1 MVIDFHTHIF
11 PSYFMEKR
19 GIFFSQ
25 EPAFEALYRSATSR
39 LASREELLQ
48 TMEEQGIQRSVVF
61 GFPWEKEE
69 HFRRHNDYILESVQK
84 HPDKLIGFCCF
95 SPLSPQGAE
104 EVTRCLDA
112 GLAGVGELAVY
123 QSGFSKETIRS
134 LYEVMEICA
143 DRNVPVLF
151 HTNEP
156 VGHLY
161 PGKTPV
167 QLIEIYRLL
176 KQYPSNKI
184 VLAHWGGGLFFY
196 SLMKKE
202 VREVLRHVWFDTAAS
217 PYLYAA
223 QVYRLAGELLGFEK
237 ILFGSDY
244 PLLKPGNYFR
254 EMAEAGLGSEALGM
268 VKGKNASQLLGLS
281 HEKTLNPPSPPFTEG
296 GLEEF

>member
-11 PSYFMEKR
+11 PSYFREKR
-19 GIFFSQ
+19 EIFFSQ

-39 LASREELLQ
+39 IAGREELLQ

-95 SPLSPQGAE
+95 SPLSPHTPD
-104 EVTRCLDA
+104 EVRRCLDA

-123 QSGFSKETIRS
+123 QSGFSREIIRA
-134 LYEVMEICA
+134 LREVMAICA
-143 DRNVPVLF
+143 ARSVPVLF

-156 VGHLY
+156 VGHAY
-161 PGKTPV
+161 PGKTP
-167 QLIEIYRLL
+167 LLLREIYDLL
-176 KQYPSNKI
+176 KEYPSNKI

-196 SLMKKE
+196 GLMKKE
-202 VREVLRHVWFDTAAS
+202 VRDVFKNVWFDTAAS
-217 PYLYAA
+217 PYLYAP
-223 QVYRLAGELLGFEK
+223 QVYRIAGDLVGFDR

-244 PLLKPGNYFR
+244 PLLKPDKYFR
-254 EMAEAGLGSEALGM
+254 EMAEAGLSSEALEL
-268 VKGKNASQLLGLS
+268 VKGKNAVQLLGIVKS
-281 HEKTLNPPSPPFTEG
+281 
-296 GLEEF
+296 

>member
-95 SPLSPQGAE
+95 SPLSPHAPK
-104 EVTRCLDA
+104 EVKRCLDA

-123 QSGFSKETIRS
+123 ESGLSKEIIRG
-134 LYEVMEICA
+134 LREVMEICA
-143 DRNVPVLF
+143 DRSVPVLF

-156 VGHLY
+156 VGHAY

-167 QLIEIYRLL
+167 HLREIYDLL

-202 VREVLRHVWFDTAAS
+202 VRDVLKNVWFDTAAS
-217 PYLYAA
+217 PYLYAP
-223 QVYRLAGELLGFEK
+223 QVYRIAGELAGFDR

-244 PLLKPGNYFR
+244 PLLKPDKYFR
-254 EMAEAGLGSEALGM
+254 EMAEAGMSSEALAK
-268 VKGKNASQLLGLS
+268 VKGDNAKRLLS
-281 HEKTLNPPSPPFTEG
+281 KSPLAP
-296 GLEEF
+296 L